1 LKDLQK
7 IQSVLKAN
15 ATPEGRAATAKFV
28 PGTTKAYGVRNPVLN
43 ELAKEFKGSG
53 FELVRELWKGEYI
66 EEKILAAKLLGKIA
80 KKDPERTLKFI
91 KQFSK
96 DISDW
101 AVCDT
106 LAMQSPKAINKTHA
120 AEIFE
125 ISHSLITSKNQW
137 QRRLA
142 LVLSE
147 WYTRDKR
154 YHTSIHKLIKKVA
167 DDEEYYV
174 KKAVIW
180 IRRNFKKGK

>member
-1 LKDLQK
+1 M
-7 IQSVLKAN
+7 
-15 ATPEGRAATAKFV
+15 
-28 PGTTKAYGVRNPVLN
+28 TKAYGVRNPVLN
-43 ELAKEFKGSG
+43 ELAKEYKGSG
-53 FELVRELWKGEYI
+53 FELVVALWKGEYI

-80 KKDPERTLKFI
+80 RKDPERTLKLI

-96 DISDW
+96 DITDW

-120 AEIFE
+120 DEIFE
-125 ISHSLITSKNQW
+125 ISCSLIVSKNLW
-137 QRRLA
+137 QRRFA

-147 WYTRDKR
+147 WYTRDKK
-154 YHTSIHKLIKKVA
+154 YHPAINKLLDQVK

-174 KKAVIW
+174 KKAVVW